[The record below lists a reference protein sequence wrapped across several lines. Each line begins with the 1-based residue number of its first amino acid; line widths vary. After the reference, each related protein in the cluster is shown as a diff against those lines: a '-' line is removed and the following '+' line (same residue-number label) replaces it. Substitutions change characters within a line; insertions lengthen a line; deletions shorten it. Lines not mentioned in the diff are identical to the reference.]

1 MMAIR
6 RTERESGACL
16 SDWLGSIAMR
26 IGNTDIVTPV
36 DDPCAY
42 DPDWRCSV
50 ARCAVGLVDRRK
62 SSYPVLSA
70 LSDVKSSVA
79 SMYHWMLDDEY
90 VVSFARFLM
99 GDYAGSG
106 VTRGRVKID
115 KVEEPDGKKKKSV
128 DDPKDRP
135 LTVDEASFMR
145 VANMWHES
153 PSPAGVRFRLE
164 PLLLTGAT
172 METIMLDISGGT
184 VPVDVFRV
192 YEKLF
197 FNIRDS
203 EWRLSKSCALRN
215 SFAMPNGEDLKDAS
229 PQEVWRAI
237 GAMMGYD
244 VLVHVWMWRDAHGL
258 GNRGSEFLLDET
270 WRAAQARLF
279 MSVFSDKIGHK
290 SLSDILGAYTSQF
303 KMLKDMDRKADGAD
317 DTTKTLMA
325 ILYQTAPHM
334 VSVAQDVDAM
344 NEETAAIQSRIQSQL
359 AIERQ
364 KIEDRGAEVSNAVI
378 DEQIAEAVKS

>member
-1 MMAIR
+1 MAIT
-6 RTERESGACL
+6 RTERERRPSR
-16 SDWLGSIAMR
+16 SDWLDWMDSIAMR

-62 SSYPVLSA
+62 TSYPVLSA
-70 LSDVKSSVA
+70 LSDVKSSVS
-79 SMYHWMLDDEY
+79 SMYHWTLDDEW

-99 GDYAGSG
+99 DDYAGSG
-106 VTRGRVKID
+106 VTRGRVK
-115 KVEEPDGKKKKSV
+115 VEKAEGKRKKSV

-135 LTVDEASFMR
+135 LTVDEAAYMR

-334 VSVAQDVDAM
+334 VTVAQDVDAM

-364 KIEDRGAEVSNAVI
+364 KIEDKGAAVSNAVI